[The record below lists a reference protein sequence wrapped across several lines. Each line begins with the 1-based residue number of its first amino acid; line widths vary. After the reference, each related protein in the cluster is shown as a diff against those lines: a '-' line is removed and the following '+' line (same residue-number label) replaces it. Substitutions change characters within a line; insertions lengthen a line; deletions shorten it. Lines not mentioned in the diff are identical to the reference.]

1 MQKQIVDQYGQAFK
15 VAETL
20 AEPQTARLAQLQ
32 LEVANHPS
40 RGLTPQRLNDIL
52 QEAEMGNLIAQHE
65 LFADMEERD
74 GHLFAELSKRKR
86 AVTKLDWDVVAPRNA
101 SAAEADLT
109 AFVKE
114 LLQDMPDFE
123 DMLFDLLDGVSHG
136 FSCLEM
142 EWQLVEKTWLPKQ
155 LHHRPQSWFQMDR
168 ATRTKIHLRDNT
180 AEGAALNPFGWL
192 VHQHKAISGYTSRSG
207 LGRVLV
213 WPYLF
218 KHYSV
223 GDLAEFID
231 IYGLP
236 MRVGKYPANATADEK
251 LTLMRAVAGIG
262 HNAAGIMPATMSIDF
277 EQAVQ
282 GTEAPFEAM
291 ISWAERSISKAI
303 IGGTLTSESGSS
315 GLGSGLAEIHNE
327 VRMDI
332 RDSDCKQ
339 LAGTITTQLI
349 YPLLALNKGF
359 ADARRCPRFFLDT
372 QEAEDLKQFADSLPK
387 LVGIGVSIPENWVHD
402 KLRIPVPSE
411 KDRILAVPAAPAP
424 VIDQPDN
431 TKPGRTKAS
440 ALVAALTRNLAAG
453 QFADQDAVD
462 GALELLDG
470 ELQVEAEK
478 WLKPALA
485 ALKKAESGEAAL
497 EMLASDNPLV
507 ADSVLIAALTRAM
520 FVVELLGADAA
531 LLELK

>member
-1 MQKQIVDQYGQAFK
+1 MKQIVDQYGQAFSA
-15 VAETL
+15 AEIL

-32 LEVANHPS
+32 LEVAGHPA
-40 RGLTPQRLNDIL
+40 RGLTPQRLNDVL
-52 QEAEMGNLIAQHE
+52 QDAEHGNLIAQHE

-74 GHLFAELSKRKR
+74 AHLFAELSKRKR

-101 SAAEADLT
+101 SKAEQDLT

-123 DMLFDLLDGVSHG
+123 DMLFDLLDGISHG
-136 FSCLEM
+136 FSCLEID
-142 EWQLVEKTWLPKQ
+142 WQLVEKTWLPKA
-155 LHHRPQSWFQMDR
+155 LHHRPQNWFQMDWE
-168 ATRTKIHLRDNT
+168 TRNHIRLRNNT
-180 AEGAALNPFGWL
+180 MEGLELKQFGWL
-192 VHQHKAISGYTSRSG
+192 LHQHKAISGYTSRSG

-223 GDLAEFID
+223 GDMAEFLD

-236 MRVGKYPANATADEK
+236 TRVGKYPGNATNEEK
-251 LTLMRAVAGIG
+251 LTLMCAVAGIG
-262 HNAAGIMPATMSIDF
+262 HNAAGIIPASMSIEF

-282 GTEAPFEAM
+282 GSEAPFEAM

-303 IGGTLTSESGSS
+303 IGGTLTSEGGST

-339 LAGTITTQLI
+339 LAGTITNQLI

-359 ADARRCPRFFLDT
+359 ADARRCPRFQMDT
-372 QEAEDLKQFADSLPK
+372 QEPEDLKSFADSLPK
-387 LVGIGVSIPENWVHD
+387 LVGIGMKIPTHWAHD
-402 KLRIPVPSE
+402 KLRIPVPADGE
-411 KDRILAVPAAPAP
+411 EVLGVPAAPVVEPSEPNEQRPA
-424 VIDQPDN
+424 D
-431 TKPGRTKAS
+431 KTKAK
-440 ALVAALTRNLAAG
+440 ALLAALTKNMG
-453 QFADQDAVD
+453 SDFPDQDAVD

-470 ELQVEAEK
+470 ELQPQIAK
-478 WLKPALA
+478 WLKPALT
-485 ALKKAESGEAAL
+485 ALSSTESSEAAL
-497 EMLASDNPLV
+497 ELLASDNPLV
-507 ADSVLIAALTRAM
+507 DDAVLIEALTRAM

-531 LLELK
+531 LSELT

>member
-1 MQKQIVDQYGQAFK
+1 MKQIVDQYGQAFSA
-15 VAETL
+15 AEIL

-32 LEVANHPS
+32 REVAGHPA
-40 RGLTPQRLNDIL
+40 RGLTPQRLNDVL
-52 QEAEMGNLIAQHE
+52 QDAEQGNLIAQHE

-74 GHLFAELSKRKR
+74 AHLFAELSKRKR

-101 SAAEADLT
+101 SKAEQDLT

-123 DMLFDLLDGVSHG
+123 DMLFDLLDGISHG
-136 FSCLEM
+136 FSCLEID
-142 EWQLVEKTWLPKQ
+142 WQLVEKTWLPKA
-155 LHHRPQSWFQMDR
+155 LHHRPQSWFQMDWE
-168 ATRTKIHLRDNT
+168 TRNHIRLRNNT
-180 AEGAALNPFGWL
+180 MEGLELKQFGWL
-192 VHQHKAISGYTSRSG
+192 LHQHKAISGYTARSG

-223 GDLAEFID
+223 GDMAEFLD

-236 MRVGKYPANATADEK
+236 MRVGKYPGNATNEEK

-262 HNAAGIMPATMSIDF
+262 HNAAGIIPASMAIEF

-282 GTEAPFEAM
+282 GSEAPFEAM

-303 IGGTLTSESGSS
+303 IGGTLTSEGGST

-339 LAGTITTQLI
+339 LAGTITNQLI

-359 ADARRCPRFFLDT
+359 ADARRCPRFLMDT
-372 QEAEDLKQFADSLPK
+372 QEPEDLKLFADSLPK
-387 LVGIGVSIPENWVHD
+387 LVGIGMRIPAPWAHD
-402 KLRIPVPSE
+402 KLRIPVPADDE
-411 KDRILAVPAAPAP
+411 EVLGVPAAAVVVPTEP
-424 VIDQPDN
+424 KSTD
-431 TKPGRTKAS
+431 KTKAK
-440 ALVAALTRNLAAG
+440 ALLAALTKNMG
-453 QFADQDAVD
+453 SDFPDQDAVD

-470 ELQVEAEK
+470 ELQPQIAK
-478 WLKPALA
+478 WLKPALT
-485 ALKKAESGEAAL
+485 ALSSTESSEAAL
-497 EMLASDNPLV
+497 ELLAGDNPLV
-507 ADSVLIAALTRAM
+507 DDAVLIEALTRAM

-531 LLELK
+531 LSEMTG